1 MTKQANP
8 VFVFAAAANASVAAA
23 VTVAA
28 NYTAKGQLTAA
39 AKKNP
44 AAVLVEHIMSK
55 AAFEAAAEASKGA
68 VWLYFKDAAAAIGC
82 AALAVELTTA
92 RAALVGKTKV
102 AERSATMAKQ
112 AKTLANYASRAE
124 SAAKYGIAITADM
137 TQAQLDA
144 AIKAANPENQ
154 GQGEGEGEGAGGS
167 NPVNPAADENQAA
180 LVAALV
186 AAAAAIRQGKAALNV
201 LDAAA
206 DLAAAL
212 ADRAKVDKAAAAAVA
227 NVAAM

>member
-8 VFVFAAAANASVAAA
+8 VFVFAAAANASVTAA

-44 AAVLVEHIMSK
+44 AAVLADHIK
-55 AAFEAAAEASKGA
+55 ATAAAEATAAAGKGA

-82 AALAVELTTA
+82 AAVAAALKAE
-92 RAALVGKTKV
+92 RAALVGDIKP
-102 AERSATMAKQ
+102 ADRSATMARQ
-112 AKTLANYASRAE
+112 AKALANYASRAE
-124 SAAKYGIAITADM
+124 AAAKFGLEIGADM
-137 TQAQLDA
+137 TQKELDQ
-144 AIKAANPENQ
+144 AIKAANAAANPAAES
-154 GQGEGEGEGAGGS
+154 ETVGGS

-212 ADRAKVDKAAAAAVA
+212 AERAKVDQAAAAAVA